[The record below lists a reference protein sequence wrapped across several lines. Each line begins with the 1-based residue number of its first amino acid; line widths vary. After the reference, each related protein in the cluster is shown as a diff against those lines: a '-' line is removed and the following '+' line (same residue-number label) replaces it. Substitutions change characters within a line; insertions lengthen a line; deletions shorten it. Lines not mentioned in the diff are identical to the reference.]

1 MALPLLAAIPT
12 AVQTGTG
19 VYQAFKGNQMAK
31 SMDMPEYEIPQEV
44 LDNLT
49 DAQIQ
54 AIRGLPQEQIS
65 LYLDNVAR
73 SEQSALEAMSTRN
86 AGLTGLSN
94 VQQQS
99 NDANR
104 DLLSMN
110 AQQRQANEKALID
123 VRKDVA
129 GYRDKAFQTNQMQ
142 PYLDMMK
149 GAEAMKGAG
158 IQNIMGGVQAGAA
171 MGIDYLKY
179 KNFMDSMFPGEDI
192 NTVTPQD
199 IAIEA
204 AKNKLQI
211 QRRDKVGAVDMDKL
225 AKDLNPMSGQVPVG
239 VYSSMNKYPYD
250 NYRENSFE
258 VVNPNMPK

>member
-12 AVQTGTG
+12 AIQTGTG
-19 VYQAFKGNQMAK
+19 IYQAVKGNQMAR
-31 SMDMPEYEIPQEV
+31 SMDRPEYEIPQGV

-73 SEQSALEAMSTRN
+73 SEQSALDAMSTRN

-110 AQQRQANEKALID
+110 AQQRQINEKALMSA
-123 VRKDVA
+123 RTDVA
-129 GYRDKAFQTNQMQ
+129 GYEDKAFQTNQMQ
-142 PYLDMMK
+142 PYLDMMQ
-149 GAEAMKGAG
+149 GAQAMKGAG
-158 IQNIMGGVQAGAA
+158 IQNIMGGVQAGSS
-171 MGIDYLKY
+171 MGMDYLKY
-179 KNFMDSMFPGEDI
+179 KDFMGSMFPSEVPKTPRPYVGISPEISKVI
-192 NTVTPQD
+192 NDPSLEYTPSGSDVLTRDPTVGYKSSN
-199 IAIEA
+199 E
-204 AKNKLQI
+204 LL
-211 QRRDKVGAVDMDKL
+211 RGL
-225 AKDLNPMSGQVPVG
+225 GLNTGIYG
-239 VYSSMNKYPYD
+239 GLK
-250 NYRENSFE
+250 
-258 VVNPNMPK
+258 KG

>member
-12 AVQTGTG
+12 AVQAGTG
-19 VYQAFKGNQMAK
+19 IYQAVKGNQMAR
-31 SMDMPEYEIPQEV
+31 SMDRPEYEIPQEV

-54 AIRGLPQEQIS
+54 ALRGLPQEQIS

-86 AGLTGLSN
+86 AGLTGLSG

-99 NDANR
+99 NDAYR
-104 DLLSMN
+104 DLLSMD
-110 AQQRQANEKALID
+110 AQQRQANEKALMG
-123 VRKDVA
+123 VRSDVA

-142 PYLDMMK
+142 PYIDMMQ

-179 KNFMDSMFPGEDI
+179 KNFMDSMFPGQSPLPSVGISPEVSNVLGDSKVNNDPSLEYTPSGSDVLTKDPTVGYKSPNELLRGLGL
-192 NTVTPQD
+192 NTG
-199 IAIEA
+199 IYGGL
-204 AKNKLQI
+204 KK
-211 QRRDKVGAVDMDKL
+211 
-225 AKDLNPMSGQVPVG
+225 
-239 VYSSMNKYPYD
+239 
-250 NYRENSFE
+250 
-258 VVNPNMPK
+258 

>member
-12 AVQTGTG
+12 AIQTGTG
-19 VYQAFKGNQMAK
+19 IYQAVKGNQMAR
-31 SMDMPEYEIPQEV
+31 SMDRPEYEIPQGV

-110 AQQRQANEKALID
+110 AQQRQINEKALMSA
-123 VRKDVA
+123 RTDVA
-129 GYRDKAFQTNQMQ
+129 GYEDKAFQTNQMQ
-142 PYLDMMK
+142 PYLDMMQ
-149 GAEAMKGAG
+149 GAQAMKGAG
-158 IQNIMGGVQAGAA
+158 IQNIMGGVQAGAS
-171 MGIDYLKY
+171 MGMDYLKY
-179 KNFMDSMFPGEDI
+179 KNFMDSMFPGEAPKTPLPSVDI
-192 NTVTPQD
+192 SPEISKVIGNSKVNNDPSLDDPSLDDNIIYKVPTLDPKYKNINNSSNPGIYGSVT
-199 IAIEA
+199 
-204 AKNKLQI
+204 
-211 QRRDKVGAVDMDKL
+211 
-225 AKDLNPMSGQVPVG
+225 S
-239 VYSSMNKYPYD
+239 
-250 NYRENSFE
+250 
-258 VVNPNMPK
+258 

>member
-12 AVQTGTG
+12 AVQAGTG
-19 VYQAFKGNQMAK
+19 IYQAVKGNQMAR
-31 SMDMPEYEIPQEV
+31 SMDRPEYEIPQEV

-54 AIRGLPQEQIS
+54 ALRGLPQEQIS

-86 AGLTGLSN
+86 AGLTGLSG

-99 NDANR
+99 NDAYR
-104 DLLSMN
+104 DLLSMD
-110 AQQRQANEKALID
+110 AQQRQANEKALMG
-123 VRKDVA
+123 VRSDVA

-142 PYLDMMK
+142 PYLDMMQ

-179 KNFMDSMFPGEDI
+179 KNFMDSMFPGQSSLPSVGISPEVSNVLGDSKVNNDPSLEYTPSGSDVLTKDPTVGYKSPNELLRGLGL
-192 NTVTPQD
+192 NTG
-199 IAIEA
+199 IYGGL
-204 AKNKLQI
+204 KK
-211 QRRDKVGAVDMDKL
+211 
-225 AKDLNPMSGQVPVG
+225 
-239 VYSSMNKYPYD
+239 
-250 NYRENSFE
+250 
-258 VVNPNMPK
+258 

>member
-12 AVQTGTG
+12 AIQTGTG
-19 VYQAFKGNQMAK
+19 IYQAVKGNQMAR
-31 SMDMPEYEIPQEV
+31 SMDRPEYEIPQGV

-73 SEQSALEAMSTRN
+73 SEQSALDAMSTRN

-110 AQQRQANEKALID
+110 AQQRQINEKALMD

-129 GYRDKAFQTNQMQ
+129 SYEDKAFQTNQMQ
-142 PYLDMMK
+142 PYLDMMQ
-149 GAEAMKGAG
+149 GAQAMKGAG
-158 IQNIMGGVQAGAA
+158 IQNIMGGVQAGSS

-179 KNFMDSMFPGEDI
+179 KNFMDSMFPGEAPKTPLPSVDI
-192 NTVTPQD
+192 SPDISKVIGNSKVNNDPSLEYTPSGSDVLTKDPTVGYKSPNELLRGLGLNTG
-199 IAIEA
+199 IYGGL
-204 AKNKLQI
+204 KK
-211 QRRDKVGAVDMDKL
+211 R
-225 AKDLNPMSGQVPVG
+225 
-239 VYSSMNKYPYD
+239 
-250 NYRENSFE
+250 
-258 VVNPNMPK
+258 